1 MVETLAWMI
10 LRVLG
15 FFILGVLC
23 DSLVTL
29 HYIAI
34 TRGWAW
40 LAAIL
45 TALISG
51 LGYFVINRIVVKW
64 RPLLILAELLGCA
77 VGTFIIVTFF

>member
-1 MVETLAWMI
+1 MI

-15 FFILGVLC
+15 FFILGVIS

-34 TRGWAW
+34 SRGWAW

-51 LGYFVINRIVVKW
+51 LGYFVISRIVVKW

-77 VGTFIIVTFF
+77 VGTFAIVKFF

>member
-1 MVETLAWMI
+1 MI
-10 LRVLG
+10 RQVLG
-15 FFILGVLC
+15 FFILGIISDALI
-23 DSLVTL
+23 TL

-34 TRGWAW
+34 ARGWAW
-40 LAAIL
+40 LAAVL

-51 LGYFVINRIVVKW
+51 LGYFVISRIVVQW